1 MPRLSRPEFDIL
13 VCGFSLADTNWAEGK
28 AVEAPM
34 KKVKKAENQAFTL
47 IELLVVIAII
57 AILAG
62 MLLPALAR
70 AKAKAHT
77 TKCANNQKQ
86 IGIGYQL
93 YADDNNDWYTTARG
107 WAAAGGK
114 QGDPKVAPDVAA
126 SFGAR
131 EAATNRPLNQY
142 VGNVQVF
149 ECPADK
155 GDALYNAKH
164 AYTEYGNS
172 YCPQFQHDSYRTRHV
187 IGDARLPK
195 NTYEGMSI
203 RTSEIGRKPSN
214 KIIQGDWNWHANRDA
229 FNSKYVWHNYKGTR
243 RVNMLFGDLHVEY
256 YNFPKEMPNWIW
268 SPPPNPEFLWW

>member
-1 MPRLSRPEFDIL
+1 MRRLGSRQ
-13 VCGFSLADTNWAEGK
+13 SR
-28 AVEAPM
+28 
-34 KKVKKAENQAFTL
+34 QSAFTL

-70 AKAKAHT
+70 AKSKGLVV
-77 TKCANNQKQ
+77 KCLNNQKQ
-86 IGIGYQL
+86 IGLAYQM
-93 YADDNNDWYTTARG
+93 YADDNNDFYPAARG
-107 WAAAGGK
+107 WAAVGGK
-114 QGDPKVAPDVAA
+114 QGVPKPTVAADVIA

-131 EAATNRPLNQY
+131 ESETNRPLNVY
-142 VGNVQVF
+142 VGSPNSF

-164 AYTEYGNS
+164 SFIEYGNS
-172 YCPQFQHDSYRTRHV
+172 YCPQFQHDSYRVKHV

-195 NTYEGMSI
+195 GTYEATPIKS
-203 RTSEIGRKPSN
+203 SEIARKPSS

-229 FNSKYVWHNYKGTR
+229 FNAKYVWHNYKGQR

-256 YNFPKEMPNWIW
+256 YNFPKQMQDWIFSPTPDPN
-268 SPPPNPEFLWW
+268 FLWW